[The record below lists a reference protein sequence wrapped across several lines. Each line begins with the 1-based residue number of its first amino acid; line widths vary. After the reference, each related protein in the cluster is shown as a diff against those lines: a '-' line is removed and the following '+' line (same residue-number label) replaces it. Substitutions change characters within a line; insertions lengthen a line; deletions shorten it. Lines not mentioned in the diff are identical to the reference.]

1 MLVVERM
8 IELRLLCNN
17 FAYFLECLLAT
28 KLEFTF
34 ANFDINK
41 VCFFFFCGKCQRF
54 VIQHLLV
61 RVSML
66 SCILTFSQKQLSQ
79 NDMFSLKQ
87 LFFNK

>member
-28 KLEFTF
+28 KLEFTL

-41 VCFFFFCGKCQRF
+41 VCFFF
-54 VIQHLLV
+54 VV
-61 RVSML
+61 NVNDL
-66 SCILTFSQKQLSQ
+66 SSSTFWLE
-79 NDMFSLKQ
+79 
-87 LFFNK
+87 

>member
-41 VCFFFFCGKCQRF
+41 VCFFF
-54 VIQHLLV
+54 VV
-61 RVSML
+61 RVSNFWL
-66 SCILTFSQKQLSQ
+66 E
-79 NDMFSLKQ
+79 
-87 LFFNK
+87 